1 MSILETPNEMP
12 PSNLVNFIWTLNL
25 DSKVKES
32 YQILMNG
39 VLIGMMYQMADDIWR
54 IDTVRDSKAITGLGG
69 TADIC
74 KIYWWRNW
82 KSYDPPT
89 CTSVE

>member
-12 PSNLVNFIWTLNL
+12 PSNLVNFIWVLNL
-25 DSKVKES
+25 DSKIKES
-32 YQILMNG
+32 YQIVMNG

-54 IDTVRDSKAITGLGG
+54 IDTVREGKVITGLGG

-82 KSYDPPT
+82 KSYDNPII
-89 CTSVE
+89 S